1 MVSKVVGAAD
11 RYFTRVRVIR
21 RVWKPA
27 ALEFLGLY
35 KW

>member
-11 RYFTRVRVIR
+11 RYFIHISLIGQI
-21 RVWKPA
+21 WKPA